1 MVENIMQMKS
11 GIAISSINK
20 WLFPLAISGS
30 PLFLSFSIGLVKTE
44 SDLIVRSVQIDLR
57 R

>member
-1 MVENIMQMKS
+1 MQMKS
-11 GIAISSINK
+11 GIAITSINK